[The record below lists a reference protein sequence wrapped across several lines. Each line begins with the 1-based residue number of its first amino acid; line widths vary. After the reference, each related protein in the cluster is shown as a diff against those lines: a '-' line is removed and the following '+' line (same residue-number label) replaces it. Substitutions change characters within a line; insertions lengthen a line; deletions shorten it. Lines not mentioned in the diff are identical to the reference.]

1 MLEKHDFKVYNPR
14 KAQLNFTTAEG
25 HIGDIDILAIKG
37 KYIFCAQ
44 LKNKSMPLE
53 KREYV
58 NYDRKL
64 NKVLKQLKYVE
75 EYFEQNPQKV
85 LEFYEIED
93 LSKYKIIKFYVS
105 NSFYRSGECIE
116 NIYITD
122 MSALNVLFDYGK
134 ITIRDGEKDIIKY
147 LRKNDKV
154 SPEELVDFLK
164 NPYFIWKG
172 VYL

>member
-1 MLEKHDFKVYNPR
+1 
-14 KAQLNFTTAEG
+14 
-25 HIGDIDILAIKG
+25 
-37 KYIFCAQ
+37 
-44 LKNKSMPLE
+44 
-53 KREYV
+53 
-58 NYDRKL
+58 
-64 NKVLKQLKYVE
+64 
-75 EYFEQNPQKV
+75 
-85 LEFYEIED
+85 
-93 LSKYKIIKFYVS
+93 
-105 NSFYRSGECIE
+105 
-116 NIYITD
+116 